1 MKDLNV
7 NYNDTGRYFRTLY
20 HFEVGKIFTDKTGNA
35 EEIKENID
43 I

>member
-1 MKDLNV
+1 MILEDILEHC
-7 NYNDTGRYFRTLY
+7 
-20 HFEVGKIFTDKTGNA
+20 HFEVGKICTDKTGNA